1 MRRSIKDYSITEL
14 SDLQYTLENL
24 PLEIDNTLNIN
35 GEKVD
40 IEEYFEKMQDD
51 FFNVPDEEYR
61 NAIGKI
67 FLNKKDGVA
76 FKVVGYNPVY
86 PTNFFY
92 KEYNLIDCQW
102 KPSNRY
108 NWLKESFKKNNP
120 WKFYKPEEI
129 KATERFRGQDDV
141 FKNVASEGMYMFGKD
156 GNMYVDYSCGGDYN
170 MYCLVDYLL
179 LQE

>member
-76 FKVVGYNPVY
+76 FKVGRIQSSLS
-86 PTNFFY
+86 Y
-92 KEYNLIDCQW
+92 KISFTKNIISSTVNGSPAID
-102 KPSNRY
+102 
-108 NWLKESFKKNNP
+108 
-120 WKFYKPEEI
+120 I
-129 KATERFRGQDDV
+129 IG
-141 FKNVASEGMYMFGKD
+141 
-156 GNMYVDYSCGGDYN
+156 
-170 MYCLVDYLL
+170 
-179 LQE
+179 